1 MKFKS
6 FKDKNDVM
14 SAGIEKKIVSDA
26 FAYRKNKKRDPRY
39 FIGYETDKTIIQL
52 MITQLRKYFSVFI
65 KPSTCQIITGKVE
78 NYLK

>member
-26 FAYRKNKKRDPRY
+26 FAYRKNKK
-39 FIGYETDKTIIQL
+39 
-52 MITQLRKYFSVFI
+52 
-65 KPSTCQIITGKVE
+65 E
-78 NYLK
+78 NHGTP